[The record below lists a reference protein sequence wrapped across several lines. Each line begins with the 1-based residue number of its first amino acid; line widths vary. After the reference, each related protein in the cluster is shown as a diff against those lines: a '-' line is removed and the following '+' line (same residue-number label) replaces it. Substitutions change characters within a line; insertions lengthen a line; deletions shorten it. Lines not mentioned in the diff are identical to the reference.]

1 MSQESRADS
10 RADASTREK
19 EDVPCS
25 IAAFR
30 FRRNE
35 TFRGPDASESPQV
48 PPKLSYAA
56 APHSLFK
63 HDFSPLPLFS
73 LLSLLSLSLSLLSLS
88 LSLSLQRSLSHTK
101 LFSSLL
107 GDLKL
112 RITELERHEDEAEDL
127 LEMIEY
133 NTMR

>member
-73 LLSLLSLSLSLLSLS
+73 LLSLLSLSLSL
-88 LSLSLQRSLSHTK
+88 SLQRSLSHTK

>member
-73 LLSLLSLSLSLLSLS
+73 LLSLLSLSLSLFSLS
-88 LSLSLQRSLSHTK
+88 LSLSLCSALSRTPNCSL
-101 LFSSLL
+101 LFSETSNY
-107 GDLKL
+107 
-112 RITELERHEDEAEDL
+112 ELPS
-127 LEMIEY
+127 
-133 NTMR
+133 